1 MNDNNDIL
9 IYSKNKCPYCVK
21 AKNLLTS
28 LNIEFKETCLEPGND
43 NYNETVDM
51 LKQKYNHKTF
61 PFIIVKN
68 IFIGGYSEL
77 EHAYTTQYLHK
88 LLNIESDVDF

>member
-28 LNIEFKETCLEPGND
+28 LNIEFIHLANLFFMF
-43 NYNETVDM
+43 V
-51 LKQKYNHKTF
+51 
-61 PFIIVKN
+61 
-68 IFIGGYSEL
+68 SE
-77 EHAYTTQYLHK
+77 Q
-88 LLNIESDVDF
+88 I